1 MASRKWQS
9 LQACKPFEIAI
20 ETHQAP
26 AIGDSQGRQM
36 GICAEPGRDLPT
48 PQQLVKHLP
57 AVVLWLGQPH
67 ARLLTKGI
75 E

>member
-1 MASRKWQS
+1 
-9 LQACKPFEIAI
+9 
-20 ETHQAP
+20 
-26 AIGDSQGRQM
+26 M
-36 GICAEPGRDLPT
+36 GICAERGRDLPT

-57 AVVLWLGQPH
+57 AVELRLGQLH